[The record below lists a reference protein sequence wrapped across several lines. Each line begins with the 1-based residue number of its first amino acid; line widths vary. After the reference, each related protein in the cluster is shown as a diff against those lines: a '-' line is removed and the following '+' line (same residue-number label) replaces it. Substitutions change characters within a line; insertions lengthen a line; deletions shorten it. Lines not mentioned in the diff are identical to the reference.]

1 MTREIKFR
9 GISNGN
15 WVFGY
20 LVSTPNNNYP
30 FAIKNT
36 SYNFNNG
43 RMNLIP
49 CEIQNPETIGQFT
62 GLRDR
67 NGVDIYE
74 GDLVQHEAWDYP
86 FEVIFN
92 QEKARFSCKMKTGL
106 TQHIDNKQLTVVGNI
121 YECTTATPTGED
133 VGE

>member
-9 GISNGN
+9 AWDHIDKEMVYESTAKSFFGHSVSNYDILRKYE
-15 WVFGY
+15 V
-20 LVSTPNNNYP
+20 V
-30 FAIKNT
+30 
-36 SYNFNNG
+36 
-43 RMNLIP
+43 M
-49 CEIQNPETIGQFT
+49 QFT
-62 GLRDR
+62 GLIDR

-121 YECTTATPTGED
+121 YEGTTATPTGED